1 MNKGYNM
8 ARKFTYKVLDLMDEG
23 MIDPRW
29 LAEQLAIWCSED
41 DMKEF
46 FYANIADLVEEE
58 EDSTTE

>member
-1 MNKGYNM
+1 M
-8 ARKFTYKVLDLMDEG
+8 AREFTYKVLDLMDEG

-46 FYANIADLVEEE
+46 YYANIADLVEEE

>member
-1 MNKGYNM
+1 M
-8 ARKFTYKVLDLMDEG
+8 AREFTYKVLDLMDEG

>member
-1 MNKGYNM
+1 M
-8 ARKFTYKVLDLMDEG
+8 ARKFTNKVLDLMDEG

-46 FYANIADLVEEE
+46 FYANIAGLVEEE
-58 EDSTTE
+58 EDYTTE

>member
-1 MNKGYNM
+1 M
-8 ARKFTYKVLDLMDEG
+8 AREFTYKVLDLMDEG

-46 FYANIADLVEEE
+46 FYANIADLVEEF
-58 EDSTTE
+58 EDFITE